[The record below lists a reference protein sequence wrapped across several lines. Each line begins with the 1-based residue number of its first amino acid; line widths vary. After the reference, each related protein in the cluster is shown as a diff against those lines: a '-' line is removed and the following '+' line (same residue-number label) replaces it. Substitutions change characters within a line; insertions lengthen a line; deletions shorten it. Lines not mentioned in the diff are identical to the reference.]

1 MAMARSIHAEM
12 IDFLRQE
19 NSSVTVYD
27 ILFAFPDSVD
37 DGGFQRLVE
46 ATKNNAR
53 VIYPVSVDFLEQNEP
68 AAKGEVP
75 ALLSHKNNKK
85 KYLVVAFFFF

>member
-1 MAMARSIHAEM
+1 MRFQIRGPITTDPDIVMVNADDPSAEVYGRKWSRSVHADM

-53 VIYPVSVDFLEQNEP
+53 VIYPVSVDF
-68 AAKGEVP
+68 
-75 ALLSHKNNKK
+75 
-85 KYLVVAFFFF
+85 